1 MRPPAPPTLATTAI
15 RRNPWIGVLT
25 SVLIHGSIVTA
36 IVWSEAGPDFFLKPS
51 ADSVA
56 VAMQQAKEVGMVYLP
71 PPAPSNV
78 DGRNRTPPRRPD
90 PPVVE
95 TPPEPEVE
103 APAPVTRGDEGA
115 RSEEDNVPADGG
127 ASAPTTV
134 PDGFAVPNPPTETPR
149 RRNPS
154 IAFRGGTP
162 GSSRVTQTD
171 TTPAGRRPPTLAG
184 ATPRCQPGPPRR
196 ASDPVDW
203 GVVAGRVYQL
213 GSTVPLAGAT
223 LQVLGTNYT
232 TTSDDNGDYVLRFD
246 TWPLKNCEQQYV
258 RVQLDGFVAQTL
270 TLTMGVTS
278 RSDVSL
284 RGR

>member
-1 MRPPAPPTLATTAI
+1 MRPPAAPSLTATTT
-15 RRNPWIGVLT
+15 RRSPWIGVVS

-36 IVWSEAGPDFFLKPS
+36 ILWSEAGPDFFLKAQ
-51 ADSVA
+51 ADSVE
-56 VAMQQAKEVGMVYLP
+56 VAAQLAKQVGMIYIP

-78 DGRNRTPPRRPD
+78 DGRNRTPPKRPD

-103 APAPVTRGDEGA
+103 APAPVSRGDEGS
-115 RSEEDNVPADGG
+115 RSDEDNVPADGG
-127 ASAPTTV
+127 ASAPTTT
-134 PDGFAVPNPPTETPR
+134 PDGFAAPTPPTETPR

-162 GSSRVTQTD
+162 GSSVVTRSD
-171 TTPAGRRPPTLAG
+171 PSPAWQRPPSLEG
-184 ATPRCQPGPPRR
+184 ATPRCRPGPPRR
-196 ASDPVDW
+196 ASDPIDW
-203 GVVAGRVYQL
+203 GVVAGRVFQL

-223 LQVLGTNYT
+223 LQVLGTPYT
-232 TTSDDNGDYVLRFD
+232 TTSDQNGDYVLRFD
-246 TWPLKNCEQQYV
+246 TWPLKNCEQQFV

-270 TLTMGVTS
+270 TLTMGVTA